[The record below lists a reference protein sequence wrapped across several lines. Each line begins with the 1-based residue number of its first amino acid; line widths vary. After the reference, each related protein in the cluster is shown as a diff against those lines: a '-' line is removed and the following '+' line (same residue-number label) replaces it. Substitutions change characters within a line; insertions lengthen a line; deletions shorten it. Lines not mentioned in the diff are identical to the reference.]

1 MRKSSRLTLLISTFV
16 TLGLLLS
23 GCGSSQ
29 PAAQANTSGSAP
41 AAAAEKKVSIRLAY
55 PTGNGSAQDMG
66 AKFFKE
72 ALEKSSNGR
81 ITVNLFGD
89 GQLGKDT
96 AVMDA
101 LKLGS
106 IEMTNVSTPLQTKV
120 KEVGA
125 FDLPYLFKD
134 RKAVA
139 KVANGPI
146 WQEISKKLEPQ
157 GMVGLAMLENGY
169 RQISNNKRPIVTP
182 ADLKGIKI
190 RVPEGDVRMLTFK
203 SYGANP
209 TPMNLSEVFSA
220 LQQGVVDGQENPLV
234 TIETSRFDEVQ
245 KYLSLSNHVYTP
257 SYLVASK
264 LWWDKQSKED
274 QKLMM
279 DAAKVSGDK
288 IFAWGEAQDKKS
300 IETLK
305 SKGMTVNEVD
315 FNAFVEASKPVYDK
329 VKETLGADFVEKLL
343 QAVK

>member
-1 MRKSSRLTLLISTFV
+1 MRKFKMMGSFIAGLIS
-16 TLGLLLS
+16 LS
-23 GCGSSQ
+23 LILTGCGQAKPAQTSSAGTT
-29 PAAQANTSGSAP
+29 PEA
-41 AAAAEKKVSIRLAY
+41 KKISIRLAY

-72 ALEKSSNGR
+72 SLEKKSNGR
-81 ITVNLFGD
+81 IQVTLFSD

-146 WQEISKKLEPQ
+146 WEEIGQKLPAQ

-169 RQISNNKRPIVTP
+169 RHITNSKRPIVKP
-182 ADLKGIKI
+182 EDLKGIKL
-190 RVPEGDVRMLTFK
+190 RVPEGDIRMLTFK
-203 SYGANP
+203 TYGANP
-209 TPMNLSEVFSA
+209 TPMNFNEVFSA
-220 LQQGVVDGQENPLV
+220 LQQGAVDGQENPLV
-234 TIETSRFDEVQ
+234 TIETSRFNEVQ

-264 LWWDKQSKED
+264 VWWDKQSAED

-279 DAAKVSGDK
+279 EAAKEASSK
-288 IFAWGEAQDKKS
+288 IFDWGEEQDKKS
-300 IETLK
+300 IENLK
-305 SKGMTVNEVD
+305 SKGMIVNEVD
-315 FNAFVEASKPVYDK
+315 FKAFTEASKPVYESAK
-329 VKETLGADFVEKLL
+329 KTIGAEFIDKLL
-343 QAVK
+343 KAVQ